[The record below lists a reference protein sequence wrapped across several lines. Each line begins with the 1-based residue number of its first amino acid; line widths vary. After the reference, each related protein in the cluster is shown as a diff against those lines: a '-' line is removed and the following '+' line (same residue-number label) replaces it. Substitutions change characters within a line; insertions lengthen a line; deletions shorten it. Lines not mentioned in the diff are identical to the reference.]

1 MFELKFQKKR
11 KPVVF
16 YTGNISKMDEE
27 LVITKNESETLV
39 IEKNVDSITT
49 KINQANAIAAVD
61 EVK

>member
-1 MFELKFQKKR
+1 
-11 KPVVF
+11 
-16 YTGNISKMDEE
+16 MDEE